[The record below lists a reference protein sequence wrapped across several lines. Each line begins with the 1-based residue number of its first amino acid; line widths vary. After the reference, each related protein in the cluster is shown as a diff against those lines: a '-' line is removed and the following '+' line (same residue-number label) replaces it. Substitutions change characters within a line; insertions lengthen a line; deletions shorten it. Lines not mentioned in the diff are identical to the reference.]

1 MTDEDNKKE
10 DPEARRFRQLA
21 GLSRVAGM
29 HGIKMNP
36 IVRTDRGLVGECAMF
51 DPQLAMT
58 LLQTGSCAGGYV
70 DTGGW
75 EIFNLVG
82 TFTTGVANE
91 TVEGVIQGLV
101 EADLWVRQVDYTVR
115 RPNAFSGNV
124 LKAQSDAANKLNP
137 NVNFTLTINSY
148 CRYLI
153 SPQQTPL
160 ENIPIRFDR
169 VAPVGLVLRASAS
182 IESRFTLLRDLDEDD
197 GEIPMDAV
205 ITLHATRLP
214 LGLYGQAG
222 REQAI
227 AMLTELGY
235 YDVIG

>member
-1 MTDEDNKKE
+1 MDEDNKNE
-10 DPEARRFRQLA
+10 DPEARRFRQLS
-21 GLSRVAGM
+21 GLKKVAAI
-29 HGIKMNP
+29 HGIRPGP
-36 IVRTDRGLVGECAMF
+36 IVRTDRGFIGDCAMW
-51 DPQLAMT
+51 DPQLAFT
-58 LLQTGSCAGGYV
+58 LLQTGSHAGGYI

-75 EIFNLVG
+75 EIFNLAG

-115 RPNAFSGNV
+115 RPNAFPGNI
-124 LKAQSDAANKLNP
+124 LKAQSDDANKRNP

-160 ENIPIRFDR
+160 ENIPIRFEC
-169 VAPVGLVLRASAS
+169 VCPVGLVLRASAS
-182 IESRFTLLRDLDEDD
+182 IQSQFTLLRDLDEDD

-214 LGLYGQAG
+214 LGMYGQAS